1 MPTVSEGR
9 VALVTGGCS
18 GIGLAVAQDLAR
30 SGLSVG
36 IIDRTVPDAKGL
48 ANELR
53 ALGAPKA
60 HVLSGDLAAIATHDA
75 LLDAIEAAL
84 GPLDILVN
92 NAGVPAKVRGDLLE
106 MKPDSFDHVVGINLR
121 GTFFLTQAVG
131 RRMASRPRVEGVT
144 RSIVVISSVSAVMAS
159 PERGEYCLSKSALP
173 MLVKLFALRLAE
185 HGVGVFEIRP
195 GIIRTPM
202 TASVVARYDPLIE
215 GGLVPAGRWG
225 EPEDIARA
233 VRLLVQD
240 DLSFATGTVISA
252 DGGLSIDRL

>member
-1 MPTVSEGR
+1 MSDGR

-18 GIGLAVAQDLAR
+18 GIGLAAAYELAR
-30 SGLSVG
+30 GGLAVG
-36 IIDRTVPDAKGL
+36 ILDRTVPDREGL
-48 ANELR
+48 IEALK
-53 ALGAPKA
+53 ALGAPSA
-60 HVLSGDLAAIATHDA
+60 HVVSGDLALIESHDE

-84 GPLDILVN
+84 GPVDVLVN

-106 MKPDSFDHVVGINLR
+106 MKPDSFDQVLGINLR
-121 GTFFLTQAVG
+121 GTFFLTQTVG
-131 RRMASRPRVEGVT
+131 RRMAARPRVEGHA
-144 RSIVVISSVSAVMAS
+144 RCIVVVSSVSAVMAS

-173 MLVKLFALRLAE
+173 MLVKLFALRLAG

-202 TASVVARYDPLIE
+202 TAGVVARYDPLIE

-233 VRLLVQD
+233 VRLLVQN
-240 DLSFATGTVISA
+240 DLSFATGSVVAA
-252 DGGLSIDRL
+252 DGGLSIARL

>member
-1 MPTVSEGR
+1 MSTMSDGR

-18 GIGLAVAQDLAR
+18 GIGLAVARDLA
-30 SGLSVG
+30 SIGLSVG
-36 IIDRTVPDAKGL
+36 IMDRTVPDAEGL

-75 LLDAIEAAL
+75 LLDAIETAL
-84 GPLDILVN
+84 GPIDILVN

-106 MKPDSFDHVVGINLR
+106 MTPDSFDHVLGINLR

-131 RRMASRPRVEGVT
+131 RRMASRPRQEGAA
-144 RSIVVISSVSAVMAS
+144 RAIVVISSVSAVMAS
-159 PERGEYCLSKSALP
+159 PERGEYCVSKAALP

-202 TASVVARYDPLIE
+202 TAGVVARYDPLIE
-215 GGLVPAGRWG
+215 AGLVPAGRWG

-233 VRLLVQD
+233 VRMLAQN

-252 DGGLSIDRL
+252 DGGLSIGRL